1 MNINENLRNCNLDPS
16 IVRLLMT
23 NKILTIE
30 DLKKDSKKLEDIM
43 DEFQYKLFKMWL
55 KKNNLQL

>member
-16 IVRLLMT
+16 IVRILMT